1 MGTKPLSLQ
10 RADDGFGENIMA
22 KPWYEALYEKFPT
35 YDDEPYTQ
43 STAAEVDFIQ
53 QYLGQDKEIKI
64 LDVGCG
70 TGRHALEFARRGYP
84 VTGLDL
90 SEEMLAAAEEKAH
103 QQGLNVSFVQGDAR
117 SLDDQDDFDAV
128 IILCE
133 GGFSLMETDL
143 MDYHILQGAARALR
157 PGGRLFLTAPSAAHM
172 LANLSPEGGFD
183 PLTLRESFT
192 LEISSSQGEEKSL
205 ECSQRYYT
213 FAELQGLLSQLGFQE
228 IQPFA
233 VTGEGYQEVDNFSI
247 DQFELG
253 VMAFKGLGGE
263 CQA

>member
-1 MGTKPLSLQ
+1 
-10 RADDGFGENIMA
+10 MA

-53 QYLGQDKEIKI
+53 QYLGQDNEIKI

-70 TGRHALEFARRGYP
+70 TGRHTLEFARRGYP

-103 QQGLNVSFVQGDAR
+103 QQELNVSFVHGDAR
-117 SLDDQDDFDAV
+117 RLEFSQEFEV
-128 IILCE
+128 VVILCE
-133 GGFSLMETDL
+133 GAFSLMENDP
-143 MDYHILQGAARALR
+143 MDFQILQGAAEALR
-157 PGGRLFLTAPSAAHM
+157 QGGRLFLTAPSAAHM
-172 LANLSPEGGFD
+172 LANLDPVGGFN
-183 PLTLRESFT
+183 PLTLREHFT
-192 LEISSSQGEEKSL
+192 LDLGKFQGEEESL

-213 FAELQGLLSQLGFQE
+213 FPELRGMLEQIGFRE
-228 IQPFA
+228 ILPFA
-233 VTGEGYQEVDNFSI
+233 VTAVGYESGDEFKI

-253 VMAFKGLGGE
+253 VMAVKSSPSE
-263 CQA
+263 